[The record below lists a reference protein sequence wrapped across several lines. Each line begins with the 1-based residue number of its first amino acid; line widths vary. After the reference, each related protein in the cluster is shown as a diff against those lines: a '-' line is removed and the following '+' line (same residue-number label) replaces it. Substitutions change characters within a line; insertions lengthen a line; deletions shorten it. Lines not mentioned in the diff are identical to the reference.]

1 MVILFIWILLSVSL
15 VIGCIKVHNTI
26 IKGLFGILAG
36 LCITVLCFVGIFYYV
51 IVFKVSNVDT
61 SVSSD
66 GEYSLTMQA
75 VGEPL
80 FFGPADGQFILKKGE
95 KRISKVKFS
104 LRDDGGNIS
113 QDTWHVTWKK
123 NQVEIIIY
131 GEEQNDEQFLLFFD
145 GKYKINELNTKYG
158 KTLDELNEIAEE
170 QTEEEQNQQ
179 KKIEKSH
186 SLDDAD
192 EEENTKYDEDGYPM
206 TEEYQRYKKELAE
219 VSDYIQTKSDVFL
232 DSYPDTKY
240 QLEFRLTSKGWPFA
254 VINKKIDENTGAVT
268 ELHLLYNESHI
279 DEKTDEYVLQE
290 YYYDSDNT
298 EAASPAIVDFFLIQK
313 DTLKVTDENT
323 KEWH

>member
-26 IKGLFGILAG
+26 IKGLFGVLAG
-36 LCITVLCFVGIFYYV
+36 LCITVLCFVGIFYYL

-80 FFGPADGQFILKKGE
+80 FFGSADGQFILKKGE

-170 QTEEEQNQQ
+170 QTEEE
-179 KKIEKSH
+179 
-186 SLDDAD
+186 
-192 EEENTKYDEDGYPM
+192 NTKYDEDGYPM

-279 DEKTDEYVLQE
+279 DEETDEYVLQE

-298 EAASPAIVDFFLIQK
+298 EAASPVIVDFCLIQK